1 MRASTFS
8 TDNLERRV
16 LQSGDFFQL
25 HIEVSGG
32 RVQWWKD
39 GQLLE
44 KLNGTDGHCV
54 SVDQPWRTQLLKP
67 GTYQYPAFDL
77 NENDSPPNRNHSYL
91 GGRCQVWKYMSPF
104 QQYQYKEF
112 LCRCKTLEFTKQKWF
127 LQLASAALPT
137 SQWKL
142 NLGVRTQNCLEIAGG
157 LTSMEQKWQ
166 QLHLKMI
173 RK

>member
-1 MRASTFS
+1 MCDLQVSFKPVILRDLSMRASTFS

-91 GGRCQVWKYMSPF
+91 GGRCQVWKYTGCFSF
-104 QQYQYKEF
+104 DWS
-112 LCRCKTLEFTKQKWF
+112 RSQKF
-127 LQLASAALPT
+127 
-137 SQWKL
+137 
-142 NLGVRTQNCLEIAGG
+142 
-157 LTSMEQKWQ
+157 
-166 QLHLKMI
+166 
-173 RK
+173 